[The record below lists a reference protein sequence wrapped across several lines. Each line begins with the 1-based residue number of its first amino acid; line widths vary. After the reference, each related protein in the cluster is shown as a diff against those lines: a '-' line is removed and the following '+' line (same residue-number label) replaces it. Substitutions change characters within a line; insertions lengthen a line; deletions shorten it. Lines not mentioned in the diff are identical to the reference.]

1 MHATKFN
8 RLTLIAAL
16 GLALPAMSFGQDSQA
31 QPAPQG
37 APPAAPARPAASPAT
52 SSGQLARVNGVA
64 IPQSRMDLIIK
75 DRTAQGQPDSPEMR
89 GQIKE
94 NLITMEAISQEAV
107 KMGLDKSPEV
117 ATRLELAREQILA
130 AAYLEN
136 YRKTHPLSEEAMKA
150 EYEKIKTVQGT
161 NVKEYKARHILVA
174 NEADAKAIIA
184 DLKKGGNFEKIA
196 SAKST
201 DPGSKAKGGDL
212 GWNVPGGFVKPFG
225 DALTSL
231 KPGQVTDKPV
241 QTQFGW
247 HVIKVENE
255 RPYVFPPYEEVKGQI
270 EQGMQSQVQQKAIND
285 IRAKTKID

>member
-1 MHATKFN
+1 
-8 RLTLIAAL
+8 
-16 GLALPAMSFGQDSQA
+16 
-31 QPAPQG
+31 
-37 APPAAPARPAASPAT
+37 
-52 SSGQLARVNGVA
+52 
-64 IPQSRMDLIIK
+64 MDLILK

-89 GQIKE
+89 SQIKE
-94 NLITMEAISQEAV
+94 NLITMEAISQEAI
-107 KMGLDKSPEV
+107 KMGLERQPDV

-136 YRKTHPLSEEAMKA
+136 YRKTHPLTDAELKA

-184 DLKKGGNFEKIA
+184 ELKKGGNFEKIA
-196 SAKST
+196 AAKST

-225 DALTSL
+225 EALTSL
-231 KPGQVTDKPV
+231 KPGQITDKPV

-270 EQGMQSQVQQKAIND
+270 EQGMQAQVQQKAIQD
-285 IRAKTKID
+285 VRAKTKID

>member
-1 MHATKFN
+1 MHAPKLQ

-16 GLALPAMSFGQDSQA
+16 ALPAASFAQDSNA
-31 QPAPQG
+31 PA
-37 APPAAPARPAASPAT
+37 PAAPAARPAA

-64 IPQSRMDLIIK
+64 IPQSRMDLILK

-89 GQIKE
+89 SQIKE
-94 NLITMEAISQEAV
+94 NLITMEAIAQEAT
-107 KMGLDKSPEV
+107 KMGLERQPDV

-136 YRKTHPLSEEAMKA
+136 DRKTHPLTDAELKA

-184 DLKKGGNFEKIA
+184 ELKKGGNFEKIA
-196 SAKST
+196 AAKST

-225 DALTSL
+225 EALTSL
-231 KPGQVTDKPV
+231 KPGQITEKPV
-241 QTQFGW
+241 QTQLAG
-247 HVIKVENE
+247 
-255 RPYVFPPYEEVKGQI
+255 
-270 EQGMQSQVQQKAIND
+270 
-285 IRAKTKID
+285 T

>member
-1 MHATKFN
+1 M
-8 RLTLIAAL
+8 
-16 GLALPAMSFGQDSQA
+16 
-31 QPAPQG
+31 
-37 APPAAPARPAASPAT
+37 
-52 SSGQLARVNGVA
+52 NGVA
-64 IPQSRMDLIIK
+64 IPQSRMDLILK

-89 GQIKE
+89 SQIKE

-107 KMGLDKSPEV
+107 KMGLDRSPDV

-136 YRKTHPLSEEAMKA
+136 YRKTHPLTDEQLKA
-150 EYEKIKTVQGT
+150 EYEKIKTVQGN

-184 DLKKGGNFEKIA
+184 ELKKGGNFEKIA

-231 KPGQVTDKPV
+231 KPGQITEKPV

-255 RPYVFPPYEEVKGQI
+255 RPYVFPPFDEVKGQI
-270 EQGMQSQVQQKAIND
+270 EQGMQSQVQQKAITD
-285 IRAKTKID
+285 VRTKTKID

>member
-1 MHATKFN
+1 MHAITFN
-8 RLTLIAAL
+8 RLTLVAAL
-16 GLALPAMSFGQDSQA
+16 GLALPAISLA
-31 QPAPQG
+31 QESAAPPA
-37 APPAAPARPAASPAT
+37 APAAPAAPARPAAAAT
-52 SSGQLARVNGVA
+52 SSGQIARVNGVA
-64 IPQSRMDLIIK
+64 IPQSRMDLIVK

-89 GQIKE
+89 NQIKD

-107 KMGLDKSPEV
+107 KMGLDRSPEV

-136 YRKTHPLSEEAMKA
+136 YRKTHPLTDEQMKA
-150 EYEKIKTVQGT
+150 EYEKIKAVQGT

-174 NEADAKAIIA
+174 NEAEAKTIIA

-201 DPGSKAKGGDL
+201 DPGSKGKGGDL

-270 EQGMQSQVQQKAIND
+270 EQGMQAQVQQKAITD